1 LCTAEYYYCAE
12 DNTVDIVATEDIELD
27 TEIMV
32 FYPQP
37 VIWRLLDSHKKLARS
52 AMTPEQLTI
61 AKAEDVTAKEVA
73 KAAAVVKVALKK
85 ESVKAAKA
93 VKAAAKAAMKRALE
107 EA

>member
-1 LCTAEYYYCAE
+1 MCNAEYYFCAE
-12 DNTVDIVATEDIELD
+12 DETVYIVATEDMGPD

-37 VIWRLLDSHKKLARS
+37 VFWRLLDSHRKLARS
-52 AMTPEQLTI
+52 AMTPEQLMI

-73 KAAAVVKVALKK
+73 KAAAVVKLALKK
-85 ESVKAAKA
+85 ESVKAAKE
-93 VKAAAKAAMKRALE
+93 VKAAAKAAIKRALE